1 MTNKAN
7 NVVTFPKKNANLKE
21 HNIEDI
27 HHNLEMMKQYHIQET
42 ILNLTPII
50 FNQLDIAGFGITDD
64 DDISDLKDGAFIVEA
79 LRSYM
84 CKYYGAF
91 HPFQI
96 IAENV
101 FEQQKNKDDQE
112 SYKIVDEINLN
123 LKDPEEES
131 EPE

>member
-7 NVVTFPKKNANLKE
+7 NIVAFPLKNVNVHEQK
-21 HNIEDI
+21 IEKI

-50 FNQLDIAGFGITDD
+50 FNHLDISGFGIVDD
-64 DDISDLKDGAFIVEA
+64 DDVSDLKDGALIVEA

-84 CKYYGAF
+84 CKHYGTF

-96 IAENV
+96 IAENI
-101 FEQQKNKDDQE
+101 FEQDTHKDE
-112 SYKIVDEINLN
+112 ETYKIVEELN
-123 LKDPEEES
+123 ISLKDPEES
-131 EPE
+131 ETE

>member
-1 MTNKAN
+1 
-7 NVVTFPKKNANLKE
+7 
-21 HNIEDI
+21 
-27 HHNLEMMKQYHIQET
+27 
-42 ILNLTPII
+42 
-50 FNQLDIAGFGITDD
+50 
-64 DDISDLKDGAFIVEA
+64 
-79 LRSYM
+79 M

-112 SYKIVDEINLN
+112 TYKIVDEINLN